1 MFNQSIENMLLFL
14 SGIEMAHQPKIM
26 DIVEGWWRL
35 LFHQM
40 NVDSEFRSTSQKAF
54 SI

>member
-26 DIVEGWWRL
+26 DIVEG
-35 LFHQM
+35 
-40 NVDSEFRSTSQKAF
+40 
-54 SI
+54 